1 MEISTNNKLKKYFST
16 SLLTFCFFM
25 LVLFA
30 SVISVLN
37 MEKTIKIVIDGN
49 EFEVTTYKSEVQSI
63 LASNDIVLG
72 PKDKIEPSLKS
83 TLVEGDAISIL
94 KAKRVTIQVGDEV
107 QTVMTAEDDVRSMF
121 AVEGIQYDSDDKLSA
136 SLDDKIVNGQ
146 QITIVEVEKVVEVEN
161 QEIEFASEIKK
172 DYNAYEGTK
181 TVVQEGKPGER
192 EITTEI
198 VLENGEEVSR
208 EVVSDEV
215 VKEPT
220 KEIVAV
226 GTLGK
231 LTLSRGGEITYKQQ
245 FTMRATAYS
254 LSYADTGK
262 TPDHPGWGITYSG
275 MYVKRD
281 PSGYSTVAVDPRVIP
296 LGSKLYVEGYG
307 YAIAADIGGA
317 IKGNDIDLYFNTT
330 NESNAYGVKHI
341 KVYLLK

>member
-16 SLLTFCFFM
+16 KLLTFCFFV

-30 SVISVLN
+30 SIVSILN

-49 EFEVTTYKSEVQSI
+49 ELEVTTYRSEVQSI
-63 LASNDIVLG
+63 LSSNDIVLG

-83 TLVEGDAISIL
+83 TLAEGDMISIV
-94 KAKRVTIQVGDEV
+94 KAKSVTIQVGDDV
-107 QTVMTAEDDVRSMF
+107 QTVMTAEDNVGSML
-121 AVEGIQYDSDDKLSA
+121 AVEGIEYDSDDKLSA
-136 SLDDKIVNGQ
+136 SLDDEIVDGQ
-146 QITIVEVEKVVEVEN
+146 QITIVEVEKKVEVES
-161 QEIEFASEIKK
+161 QEIEYASEIKK

-181 TVVQEGKPGER
+181 TVVQEGKLGER
-192 EITTEI
+192 EIKTEV

-208 EVVSDEV
+208 AVISDEV

-231 LTLSRGGEITYKQQ
+231 LTLSRGGDITYKEQ

-262 TPDHPGWGITYSG
+262 TSDSPGWGITYSG
-275 MYVKRD
+275 MHVVRD
-281 PSGYSTVAVDPRVIP
+281 PSGYSTVAVDPNVIP

-330 NESNAYGVKHI
+330 NESNAYGVKYI